1 MLRETEVFFII
12 IFYSA
17 WDSVEG
23 EGFGLMGG
31 HWTRDWVRCGTVE
44 FRVDRVYGGGALP
57 Y

>member
-31 HWTRDWVRCGTVE
+31 RGT
-44 FRVDRVYGGGALP
+44 G
-57 Y
+57 